1 MIGRYISVKYMS
13 NRKKIVKILAHGYRI
28 VNEQLHKYATVKPNV
43 TLLYFKNQLGMLKG
57 HWQ

>member
-1 MIGRYISVKYMS
+1 MS
-13 NRKKIVKILAHGYRI
+13 NWKKKVKIRAHGYRI
-28 VNEQLHKYATVKPNV
+28 VNEQLHKYATVNPSV